1 MRKTSGLL
9 ESGAVC
15 LIEWGDK
22 FPAAMPDGRIDVQ
35 ITVAD
40 DGTRAVAIT
49 GHGARGMQLE
59 AALGE
64 SLGAFF

>member
-1 MRKTSGLL
+1 
-9 ESGAVC
+9 
-15 LIEWGDK
+15 
-22 FPAAMPDGRIDVQ
+22 MPDGRIDVQ

-49 GHGARGMQLE
+49 GYGARGMQLE